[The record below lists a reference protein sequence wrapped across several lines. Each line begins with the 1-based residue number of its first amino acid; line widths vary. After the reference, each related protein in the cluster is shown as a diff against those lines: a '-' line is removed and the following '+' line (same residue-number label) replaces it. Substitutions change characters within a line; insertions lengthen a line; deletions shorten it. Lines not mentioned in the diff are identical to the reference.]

1 MPYLRFIVRKIK
13 LASNGEFEGMPW
25 LLFHLKEDPYEQVN
39 VAHNVVYAAKRK
51 ELNDRLKQWIHE
63 TGDSFA
69 LPEF

>member
-1 MPYLRFIVRKIK
+1 
-13 LASNGEFEGMPW
+13 MPW